1 MEEFVKS
8 FQQDISELKENDAR
22 IERKVDTGFELMV
35 KEFAK
40 LHEENGQILSAG
52 EALLDKRD
60 KEIGQRLES
69 LEKHVGIQ

>member
-1 MEEFVKS
+1 MEEFAKS
-8 FQQDISELKENDAR
+8 IQQDISGIKENDAR
-22 IERKVDTGFELMV
+22 IERKVDTGFDLMV

-40 LHEENGQILSAG
+40 LHEENGQILSAV

-60 KEIGQRLES
+60 KEIEQRLER